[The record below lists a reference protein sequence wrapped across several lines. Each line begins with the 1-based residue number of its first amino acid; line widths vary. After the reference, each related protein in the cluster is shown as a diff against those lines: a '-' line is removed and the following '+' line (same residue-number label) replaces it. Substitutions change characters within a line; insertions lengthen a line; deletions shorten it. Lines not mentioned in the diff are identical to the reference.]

1 MKIIE
6 RYCTQQEE
14 GVAISEEKPEGD
26 YTVVYRLVADE
37 GKTLTNGIERVSC
50 LDTDNLDGWTEIDK

>member
-6 RYCTQQEE
+6 RYCTPQEE

-37 GKTLTNGIERVSC
+37 GKILTNGTERVFC
-50 LDTDNLDGWTEIDK
+50 LDTDNPDGWSEVDH